1 MRLAMFLPHLGVSG
15 GLGVHCRALLESLAT
30 CGASAGLHLDVI
42 CPSDPKALFPLAGLD
57 DTWQPLVRRDDLTLH
72 LIDWP
77 KGLSLADVLDP
88 ALLGLVSSLKPD
100 LFYASYYTGLECPPC
115 PQAITFHDAGFLEF
129 PQVFGETAR
138 KRRES
143 LARIGGAVDRL
154 LCVSND
160 ARDRICRLL
169 PFPKER
175 AEVVW
180 HALYDP
186 PATLESARDL
196 SQMSQ
201 PLWAGG
207 DRVTDW
213 GDYVFLPVGAA
224 TGFNRVRKNVPL
236 GVRAFRGVQ
245 HPALKLVVAST
256 GTLNDQ
262 MLGQLI
268 DPAEQANG
276 RFERGIWVSG
286 DGKVL
291 ILPNLDRLP
300 FLRAMAHARAV
311 LYPTRYE
318 GFGLPSIEAMALET
332 PLVAGDATSVPEV
345 VGDAGLL
352 VPPEDEPGFT
362 GAMQRVLADRDLR
375 DTLIQRGKERLNL
388 FRPARMG
395 QRMLEI
401 FRSMVA

>member
-1 MRLAMFLPHLGVSG
+1 M
-15 GLGVHCRALLESLAT
+15 
-30 CGASAGLHLDVI
+30 
-42 CPSDPKALFPLAGLD
+42 
-57 DTWQPLVRRDDLTLH
+57 
-72 LIDWP
+72 
-77 KGLSLADVLDP
+77 
-88 ALLGLVSSLKPD
+88 
-100 LFYASYYTGLECPPC
+100 
-115 PQAITFHDAGFLEF
+115 
-129 PQVFGETAR
+129 
-138 KRRES
+138 
-143 LARIGGAVDRL
+143 
-154 LCVSND
+154 
-160 ARDRICRLL
+160 
-169 PFPKER
+169 
-175 AEVVW
+175 
-180 HALYDP
+180 
-186 PATLESARDL
+186 
-196 SQMSQ
+196 
-201 PLWAGG
+201 
-207 DRVTDW
+207 
-213 GDYVFLPVGAA
+213 
-224 TGFNRVRKNVPL
+224 
-236 GVRAFRGVQ
+236 
-245 HPALKLVVAST
+245 
-256 GTLNDQ
+256 
-262 MLGQLI
+262 LI
-268 DPAEQANG
+268 DPEEQANG